1 MIELVLGI
9 YCNNLTKMIIK
20 MNMMKN
26 VHKFQSVCDTL
37 NFMLDSPPI
46 SYVNRMQ
53 KGILTNPDTLNSLM

>member
-1 MIELVLGI
+1 
-9 YCNNLTKMIIK
+9 
-20 MNMMKN
+20 MMKN

-46 SYVNRMQ
+46 IYINRMQ